1 MKNSNSN
8 TRIRT
13 LINEL
18 GISQTEFCNRTG
30 ITKSA
35 LSNYLNG
42 DRQPR
47 QDQLDKIASTF
58 NINPSWLM
66 GYDVP
71 MATDRDL
78 YMDMVIEKERNKDLH
93 YTAKHISK
101 YAELLRVLEGCT
113 PEQIQAVINTLKAF
127 NQSEKEDEK

>member
-18 GISQTEFCNRTG
+18 NISQTEFCNKTG

-47 QDQLDKIASTF
+47 QDQLDKIAKAF

-71 MATDRDL
+71 MSSDRDI
-78 YMDMVIEKERNKDLH
+78 YMEMVVKKEQEKNLH
-93 YTAKHISK
+93 FVASHITK
-101 YAELLRVLEGCT
+101 YAELMKAAEGCT
-113 PEQIQAVINTLKAF
+113 DEQIHVVINTLKAF
-127 NQSEKEDEK
+127 KKSDKEEKP

>member
-8 TRIRT
+8 TRIRA

-18 GISQTEFCNRTG
+18 GISQTEFCNKTG
-30 ITKSA
+30 IKKSA

-47 QDQLDKIASTF
+47 QDQLDKIAKSF

-71 MATDRDL
+71 MSAEEIAVYEAIAVRESMSNDDALKKRMGAYYQLFRAADGC
-78 YMDMVIEKERNKDLH
+78 
-93 YTAKHISK
+93 SK
-101 YAELLRVLEGCT
+101 
-113 PEQIQAVINTLKAF
+113 EQIELATQMLKNF
-127 NQSEKEDEK
+127 KKVSKEE

>member
-18 GISQTEFCNRTG
+18 NISQTEFCNKTG

-47 QDQLDKIASTF
+47 QDQLDKIARAF

-71 MATDRDL
+71 MSTDRDI
-78 YMDMVIEKERNKDLH
+78 YMEMVAKKGQGKDMHFVASR
-93 YTAKHISK
+93 ISK
-101 YAELLRVLEGCT
+101 YADLMRAAEGCT
-113 PEQIQAVINTLKAF
+113 DEQIHVVINTLKAF
-127 NQSEKEDEK
+127 KKSDKEEKP